1 MTMNRRDFTTKI
13 ALAGLT
19 LPVALKSQASEVLIN
34 MPNINPKVPLGMDAH
49 SVSLMRWKA
58 RQLMDYAIELK
69 MESILFNGLT
79 YFDSLEE
86 VYLEDLHRLLENN
99 NMRFYFGVGGLSVN
113 SPSFST
119 RFGSPKDLI
128 LEGLKV
134 AKIFKTTSI
143 NCKIGNI
150 EDRYTDGGIVARME
164 EMINELRAMRPQ
176 IQDAGVKFAVENHAG
191 DMRSEEVLR
200 IVEAVGTD
208 ICGVMLDPGNSV
220 WAMEDPMQHLEKLG
234 KYTLCT
240 SVRDYRIWESEN
252 GATFQWTALGEGT
265 MDFQKYTRRMSEL
278 CPGVPLHI
286 ETVSN
291 RQNEIPFL
299 KEEFWEGYPDLKA
312 ADLLDFYNMIRD
324 GKSMNVLSPPVG
336 ADERTFQQN
345 LQKAELQ
352 KSIRY
357 LRGHCELIR

>member
-1 MTMNRRDFTTKI
+1 MNRRDFTTKI
-13 ALAGLT
+13 ALGGIA
-19 LPVALKSQASEVLIN
+19 LPVALKSEASELLVK
-34 MPNINPKVPLGMDAH
+34 MPNINSKVPLGMDAH

-69 MESILFNGLT
+69 MESVLFNSLT
-79 YFDSLEE
+79 YFDNLEE
-86 VYLEDLHRLLENN
+86 AYLKDLHRLLENN

-113 SPSFST
+113 SPSYST

-134 AKIFKTTSI
+134 AKIFNTTSI

-150 EDRYTDGGIVARME
+150 ADRYTDGGIVARME
-164 EMINELRAMRPQ
+164 EMISELRAMRPQ
-176 IQDAGVKFAVENHAG
+176 IQDAGVKFAIENHAG
-191 DMRSEEVLR
+191 DMRSEEVLN
-200 IVEAVGTD
+200 IVETAGTD

-220 WAMEDPMQHLEKLG
+220 WAMEDPMQHIEKLG
-234 KYTLCT
+234 KYALCT
-240 SVRDYRIWESEN
+240 SVRDYRVWESEN
-252 GATFQWTALGEGT
+252 GATFQWTALGEGS
-265 MDFQKYTRRMSEL
+265 MDFQKYTRRMSKL

-324 GKSMNVLSPPVG
+324 GKPMNVFSPPKG
-336 ADERTFQQN
+336 EDERTFQQN

-352 KSIRY
+352 KSIHY
-357 LRGHCELIR
+357 LRENCELIR